1 MQVLLL
7 HNAVAAGAPHEV
19 EVVQQ
24 RGNPGSAAVERIS
37 EDVRRAGANRAATAS
52 LKICPPAPVA
62 PQNGGMLTGEERERV
77 FTVLLDDLFDGGSE
91 RPRHP
96 FFDRPIAPKDVA
108 AIKVRPPSTC
118 TAWLCSTAP
127 PVSCAD

>member
-1 MQVLLL
+1 M
-7 HNAVAAGAPHEV
+7 

-24 RGNPGSAAVERIS
+24 RGNPGSATVERIS
-37 EDVRRAGANRAATAS
+37 EDVRTDEGDRADTSS
-52 LKICPPAPVA
+52 LKRCLPAPVA
-62 PQNGGMLTGEERERV
+62 LQNGGMPSVEERERV

-108 AIKVRPPSTC
+108 AIKVRSLSPATLPAASLC
-118 TAWLCSTAP
+118 ITAS